1 MNRHLTFDQIRERV
15 AGQNAAAIMAR
26 ARTANRLAKTLQGR
40 HRAAAYSV
48 KNDALLAL
56 FRTFPDNVRILRDPA
71 EPNFVVLALRSSG
84 LGLHVPATHFT
95 NGGNE
100 QCAA

>member
-71 EPNFVVLALRSSG
+71 EPKEFPHSRAPRCVKSG
-84 LGLHVPATHFT
+84 SL
-95 NGGNE
+95 NGIR
-100 QCAA
+100 